1 VSEDSSESLTL
12 RVAKAIPSDVGHGRA
27 RVPFDNELN
36 LKPGDIVEIA
46 GEQST
51 AAIVW
56 RCRPEDANLGVIR
69 IDGIIRKNAGV
80 SLGDRVTI
88 TKVETQPCER
98 LVLSPVMAK
107 QQKVRFGPGIE
118 GFARRGLNKR
128 PVVAGDR
135 IFIPGMTLFAE
146 ALPFAIVSTNPKG
159 IVQVLPDTE
168 IIIKEDAVDE
178 EETGQIQTISYEDI
192 GGIGEQLQKVR
203 EMIELPLKHP
213 ILFRRLGIDPP
224 RGVLLHGPP
233 GTGKTLIA
241 KAVAS
246 ETKAHFT
253 SINGPEIISKYYGE
267 SEKQLREIFDE
278 AAANAPAI
286 IFIDELDSI
295 APKREDV
302 TGEVERRVVAQLLTL
317 LDGMEGRDNVVVIGA
332 TNRRD
337 AIDPALRRPGRFDR
351 ELEIGVPDKNGR
363 EEIINI
369 HTRGMPISD
378 DFDIDW
384 LLDNSYGF
392 VGADISALVR
402 ESAMKALRR
411 YLPEIDLDE
420 EHIPPEVLEK
430 MEVTMSDFRQ
440 AIKEI
445 EPSALREIY
454 LEVPEV
460 SWDEVGGL
468 EEVKERLKESIEW
481 PLTKPELFEHF
492 GINPPR
498 GILLFGAPGT
508 GKTLIAHGSEFL
520 KEEFLPKI
528 LTNEVEFA
536 VGYSEPEA
544 GSDAAAMK
552 LKATETEGGWIL
564 NGQKTWTTSAHFAEW
579 YWVGARTDPDA
590 PKHFGITLFLVPM
603 DHPGITVQGIWT
615 MGDERTNDVFF
626 DDVFVPEEYV
636 VGQLNHGFQYIS
648 QALDLERF
656 TMFTFSPVKQ
666 RLDLLLDHV
675 RTTTRD
681 GQPLRE
687 DPRVRS
693 RIARLATTAAVAHG
707 MGLRVVDASMKA
719 EAGGGA
725 PPTIEASEYKL
736 FTTEFSKVLADAS
749 MDLGGPGTQLRVG
762 TVEAPMVG
770 RAESTYRYTVLDTI
784 GGGTS
789 EVQKNIISRRGLG
802 LPKNF

>member
-1 VSEDSSESLTL
+1 MTDDNSDSLTL

-27 RVPFDNELN
+27 RVPFDNDLN
-36 LKPGDIVEIA
+36 LKPGDIIEVS
-46 GEQST
+46 GERKT

-69 IDGIIRKNAGV
+69 VDGIIRKNAGV
-80 SLGDRVTI
+80 SLGDRVDI
-88 TKVETQPCER
+88 KKVETQPCQR

-135 IFIPGMTLFAE
+135 IYIPGMTLFAE
-146 ALPFAIVSTNPKG
+146 ALPFAIVSTKPKG
-159 IVQVLPDTE
+159 IVQVLPDTD
-168 IIIKEDAVDE
+168 IVIKEDAVDE
-178 EETGQIQTISYEDI
+178 EEQGDVQTISYEDI
-192 GGIGEQLQKVR
+192 GGLGDQLQKVR

-246 ETKAHFT
+246 ETNAHFT

-267 SEKQLREIFDE
+267 SEKQLREIFEE
-278 AAANAPAI
+278 AAANTPAI

-302 TGEVERRVVAQLLTL
+302 SGEVERRVVAQLLTL
-317 LDGMEGRDNVVVIGA
+317 LDGMQGRDNVVVIGA
-332 TNRRD
+332 TNRQD

-351 ELEIGVPDKNGR
+351 EIEIGVPDKNGR
-363 EEIINI
+363 AEIIGI

-378 DFDIDW
+378 DFDVEW
-384 LLDNSYGF
+384 LLDNTNGF

-420 EHIPPEVLEK
+420 EQIPPEVLEK
-430 MEVTMSDFRQ
+430 MAVIMADFRM
-440 AIKEI
+440 AIKEV

-468 EEVKERLKESIEW
+468 QEIKDRLKESIEW

-498 GILLFGAPGT
+498 GIVLFGAPGT
-508 GKTLIAHGSEFL
+508 GKTLLAQAIANEAKANFITIKGPELISKWVGESEKAVREVFKKAKQSSPSIIFLDEFESIAGIRRSSSGEGSDVINRVVNQLLSSMDGVEGM
-520 KEEFLPKI
+520 EGVI
-528 LTNEVEFA
+528 VVAATNRPEMIDPALLRSGRFERVMH
-536 VGYSEPEA
+536 VPPPDPEA
-544 GSDAAAMK
+544 
-552 LKATETEGGWIL
+552 LKAILEIHTENMPLGKFSLDEIASKLENYTGADIEAVCREAGLIAMRADR
-564 NGQKTWTTSAHFAEW
+564 KTVSK
-579 YWVGARTDPDA
+579 
-590 PKHFGITLFLVPM
+590 KHFEEAVERVRP
-603 DHPGITVQGIWT
+603 TVT
-615 MGDERTNDVFF
+615 DEMMLYYNRM
-626 DDVFVPEEYV
+626 E
-636 VGQLNHGFQYIS
+636 
-648 QALDLERF
+648 
-656 TMFTFSPVKQ
+656 
-666 RLDLLLDHV
+666 DLLTSGLQSV
-675 RTTTRD
+675 R
-681 GQPLRE
+681 
-687 DPRVRS
+687 
-693 RIARLATTAAVAHG
+693 RLPDS
-707 MGLRVVDASMKA
+707 L
-719 EAGGGA
+719 AG
-725 PPTIEASEYKL
+725 IES
-736 FTTEFSKVLADAS
+736 V
-749 MDLGGPGTQLRVG
+749 
-762 TVEAPMVG
+762 
-770 RAESTYRYTVLDTI
+770 
-784 GGGTS
+784 
-789 EVQKNIISRRGLG
+789 
-802 LPKNF
+802 

>member
-1 VSEDSSESLTL
+1 MTDNNSESLTL

-27 RVPFDNELN
+27 RVPFDNDLN
-36 LKPGDIVEIA
+36 LKPGDIIEVS
-46 GEQST
+46 GERKT

-69 IDGIIRKNAGV
+69 VDGIIRKNAGV
-80 SLGDRVTI
+80 SLGDRVDI
-88 TKVETQPCER
+88 KKVETQPCQR

-146 ALPFAIVSTNPKG
+146 ALPFAIVSTKPKG
-159 IVQVLPDTE
+159 IVQVLPDTD
-168 IIIKEDAVDE
+168 IVIKEDAVDE
-178 EETGQIQTISYEDI
+178 EEQGEVQTISYEDI
-192 GGIGEQLQKVR
+192 GGLGDQLQKVR

-246 ETKAHFT
+246 ETNAHFT

-267 SEKQLREIFDE
+267 SEKQLREIFEE
-278 AAANAPAI
+278 AASNAPAI

-302 TGEVERRVVAQLLTL
+302 SGEVERRVVAQLLTL
-317 LDGMEGRDNVVVIGA
+317 LDGMQGRDNVVVIGA
-332 TNRRD
+332 TNRQD

-351 ELEIGVPDKNGR
+351 EIEIGVPDKNGR
-363 EEIINI
+363 SEIIGI

-378 DFDIDW
+378 DFDVEW
-384 LLDNSYGF
+384 LLDNTNGF

-420 EHIPPEVLEK
+420 EQIPPEVLEK
-430 MEVTMSDFRQ
+430 MAVIMADFRL

-468 EEVKERLKESIEW
+468 QEIKDRLKESIEW

-498 GILLFGAPGT
+498 GIVLFGAPGT
-508 GKTLIAHGSEFL
+508 GKTLLAKAIANEAKANFITIKGPELISKWVGESEKAVREVFKKAKQSSPSIIFLDEFESIAGIRRSSSGEGSDVINRVVNQLLSSMDGVEGM
-520 KEEFLPKI
+520 EGVI
-528 LTNEVEFA
+528 VVAATNRPEMIDPALLRSGRFERVMH
-536 VGYSEPEA
+536 VPPPDPEA
-544 GSDAAAMK
+544 LKSILSIHTENMPLGKFSLDEIASKLENYTGADIEAVCREAGLIAMRANK
-552 LKATETEGGWIL
+552 
-564 NGQKTWTTSAHFAEW
+564 KTVS
-579 YWVGARTDPDA
+579 R
-590 PKHFGITLFLVPM
+590 KHFEEAVERVRP
-603 DHPGITVQGIWT
+603 TVT
-615 MGDERTNDVFF
+615 DEMMLYYNRM
-626 DDVFVPEEYV
+626 E
-636 VGQLNHGFQYIS
+636 
-648 QALDLERF
+648 
-656 TMFTFSPVKQ
+656 
-666 RLDLLLDHV
+666 DLLTSGLQSV
-675 RTTTRD
+675 R
-681 GQPLRE
+681 
-687 DPRVRS
+687 
-693 RIARLATTAAVAHG
+693 RLPDS
-707 MGLRVVDASMKA
+707 L
-719 EAGGGA
+719 AG
-725 PPTIEASEYKL
+725 IES
-736 FTTEFSKVLADAS
+736 V
-749 MDLGGPGTQLRVG
+749 
-762 TVEAPMVG
+762 
-770 RAESTYRYTVLDTI
+770 
-784 GGGTS
+784 
-789 EVQKNIISRRGLG
+789 
-802 LPKNF
+802 

>member
-1 VSEDSSESLTL
+1 MHMTNENSESLTL

-27 RVPFDNELN
+27 RVPFDNDLN
-36 LKPGDIVEIA
+36 LKPGDIIEVS
-46 GEQST
+46 GERKT

-69 IDGIIRKNAGV
+69 VDGIIRKNAGV
-80 SLGDRVTI
+80 SLGDRVDI
-88 TKVETQPCER
+88 KKVETQPCQR

-146 ALPFAIVSTNPKG
+146 ALPFAIVSTKPKG
-159 IVQVLPDTE
+159 IVQVLPDTD
-168 IIIKEDAVDE
+168 IVIKEDAVDE
-178 EETGQIQTISYEDI
+178 EDQGDVQTISYEDI
-192 GGIGEQLQKVR
+192 GGLGDQLQKVR

-246 ETKAHFT
+246 ETNAHFT

-267 SEKQLREIFDE
+267 SEKQLREIFED
-278 AAANAPAI
+278 AASNAPAI

-302 TGEVERRVVAQLLTL
+302 SGEVERRVVAQLLTL
-317 LDGMEGRDNVVVIGA
+317 LDGMQGRDNVVVIGA
-332 TNRRD
+332 TNRQD

-351 ELEIGVPDKNGR
+351 EIEIGVPDKNGR
-363 EEIINI
+363 AEIIEI

-378 DFDIDW
+378 DFDVDW
-384 LLDNSYGF
+384 LLDNTHGF

-420 EHIPPEVLEK
+420 EQIPPEVLEK
-430 MEVTMSDFRQ
+430 MAVIMADFRM

-468 EEVKERLKESIEW
+468 QDIKDRLKESIEW
-481 PLTKPELFEHF
+481 PLTKPELFDHF

-498 GILLFGAPGT
+498 GIVLFGAPGT
-508 GKTLIAHGSEFL
+508 GKTLLAKAIANEAKANFITIKGPELISKWVGESEKAVREVFKKAKQSSPSIIFLDEFESIAGVRRSSSGEGSDVINRVVNQLLSSMDGVEGM
-520 KEEFLPKI
+520 EGVI
-528 LTNEVEFA
+528 VVAATNRPEMIDPALLRSGRFERVMH
-536 VGYSEPEA
+536 VPPPDPEA
-544 GSDAAAMK
+544 LKSILEIHTENMPLGKFSLDEIASKLENYTGADIEAVCREAGLIAMRADK
-552 LKATETEGGWIL
+552 
-564 NGQKTWTTSAHFAEW
+564 KTVT
-579 YWVGARTDPDA
+579 R
-590 PKHFGITLFLVPM
+590 KHFEEAVERVRP
-603 DHPGITVQGIWT
+603 TVT
-615 MGDERTNDVFF
+615 DEMMLYYNRM
-626 DDVFVPEEYV
+626 E
-636 VGQLNHGFQYIS
+636 
-648 QALDLERF
+648 
-656 TMFTFSPVKQ
+656 
-666 RLDLLLDHV
+666 DLLTSGLQSV
-675 RTTTRD
+675 R
-681 GQPLRE
+681 
-687 DPRVRS
+687 
-693 RIARLATTAAVAHG
+693 RLPDS
-707 MGLRVVDASMKA
+707 L
-719 EAGGGA
+719 AG
-725 PPTIEASEYKL
+725 IES
-736 FTTEFSKVLADAS
+736 V
-749 MDLGGPGTQLRVG
+749 
-762 TVEAPMVG
+762 
-770 RAESTYRYTVLDTI
+770 
-784 GGGTS
+784 
-789 EVQKNIISRRGLG
+789 
-802 LPKNF
+802 

>member
-1 VSEDSSESLTL
+1 VSDEANESLTL

-36 LKPGDIVEIA
+36 LKPGDIVEIS
-46 GEQST
+46 GEQRT

-88 TKVETQPCER
+88 TKVETQPCQR

-146 ALPFAIVSTNPKG
+146 ALPFAIVSTSPKG

-168 IIIKEDAVDE
+168 IVIKEEAVDE
-178 EETGQIQTISYEDI
+178 EESGQVQTISYEDI

-246 ETKAHFT
+246 ETNAHFT

-278 AAANAPAI
+278 AAANTPAI

-317 LDGMEGRDNVVVIGA
+317 LDGMQGRDNVVVIGA

-363 EEIINI
+363 KEIIDI

-378 DFDIDW
+378 DFEMDW

-420 EHIPPEVLEK
+420 EQISPEVLEK
-430 MEVTMSDFRQ
+430 MEVRMSDFRQ

-460 SWDEVGGL
+460 SWEQVGGL
-468 EEVKERLKESIEW
+468 DEVKERLKESIEW
-481 PLTKPELFEHF
+481 PLTKPDVFDHF

-498 GILLFGAPGT
+498 GIVLFGAPGT
-508 GKTLIAHGSEFL
+508 GKTLIAKAIANEAKANFITIKGPELISKWVGESEKAVREVFKKAKQSSPSIVFL
-520 KEEFLPKI
+520 DEFESI
-528 LTNEVEFA
+528 AGMRRATD
-536 VGYSEPEA
+536 GA
-544 GSDAAAMK
+544 GSDVMNRVVNQLLSSMDGVESMEGVIVVAATNRPEMIDPALLRSGRFERVLHIPPPDSKSILEILKIHTESMPLGKFKLSDLASQLTNYTGADIEAICREAALIAMR
-552 LKATETEGGWIL
+552 A
-564 NGQKTWTTSAHFAEW
+564 NRKTVSK
-579 YWVGARTDPDA
+579 
-590 PKHFGITLFLVPM
+590 KHF
-603 DHPGITVQGIWT
+603 
-615 MGDERTNDVFF
+615 E
-626 DDVFVPEEYV
+626 
-636 VGQLNHGFQYIS
+636 
-648 QALDLERF
+648 QAIE
-656 TMFTFSPVKQ
+656 
-666 RLDLLLDHV
+666 
-675 RTTTRD
+675 
-681 GQPLRE
+681 
-687 DPRVRS
+687 RVRPTVTDEMMQYYDRMES
-693 RIARLATTAAVAHG
+693 MLVS
-707 MGLRVVDASMKA
+707 GLESVRRSPDGLS
-719 EAGGGA
+719 G
-725 PPTIEASEYKL
+725 IES
-736 FTTEFSKVLADAS
+736 V
-749 MDLGGPGTQLRVG
+749 
-762 TVEAPMVG
+762 
-770 RAESTYRYTVLDTI
+770 
-784 GGGTS
+784 
-789 EVQKNIISRRGLG
+789 
-802 LPKNF
+802 

>member
-1 VSEDSSESLTL
+1 MSDEANESLTL

-46 GEQST
+46 GEQRT

-88 TKVETQPCER
+88 TKVETQPCQR

-146 ALPFAIVSTNPKG
+146 ALPFAIVSTSPKG

-168 IIIKEDAVDE
+168 IVIKEEAVDE
-178 EETGQIQTISYEDI
+178 EESGQVQTISYEDI

-246 ETKAHFT
+246 ETNAHFT

-278 AAANAPAI
+278 AAANTPAI

-317 LDGMEGRDNVVVIGA
+317 LDGMQGRDNVVVIGA

-363 EEIINI
+363 KEIIDI

-378 DFDIDW
+378 DFDMDW

-420 EHIPPEVLEK
+420 EQIPPEVLEK
-430 MEVTMSDFRQ
+430 MEVKMSDFRQ

-460 SWDEVGGL
+460 SWDQVGGL
-468 EEVKERLKESIEW
+468 DEVKERLKESIEW
-481 PLTKPELFEHF
+481 PLTKPDVFDHF

-498 GILLFGAPGT
+498 GIVLFGAPGT
-508 GKTLIAHGSEFL
+508 GKTLIAKAIANEAKANFITIKGPELISKWVGESEKAVREVFKKAKQSSPSIVFL
-520 KEEFLPKI
+520 YEFESI
-528 LTNEVEFA
+528 A
-536 VGYSEPEA
+536 GMRRAGDGA
-544 GSDAAAMK
+544 GSDVMNRVVNQLLSSMDGVESMEGVIVVAATNRPEMIDPALLRSGRFERVLHIPPPDSKSVHEILKIHTERMPLGKFKLADLSSQLSNYTGADIEAVCREAALIAMR
-552 LKATETEGGWIL
+552 A
-564 NGQKTWTTSAHFAEW
+564 NRKTVSK
-579 YWVGARTDPDA
+579 
-590 PKHFGITLFLVPM
+590 KHF
-603 DHPGITVQGIWT
+603 
-615 MGDERTNDVFF
+615 E
-626 DDVFVPEEYV
+626 
-636 VGQLNHGFQYIS
+636 
-648 QALDLERF
+648 QAIE
-656 TMFTFSPVKQ
+656 
-666 RLDLLLDHV
+666 
-675 RTTTRD
+675 
-681 GQPLRE
+681 
-687 DPRVRS
+687 RVRPTVTDEMMQYYNRMES
-693 RIARLATTAAVAHG
+693 MLVS
-707 MGLRVVDASMKA
+707 GLESVRRSPDGLS
-719 EAGGGA
+719 G
-725 PPTIEASEYKL
+725 IES
-736 FTTEFSKVLADAS
+736 V
-749 MDLGGPGTQLRVG
+749 
-762 TVEAPMVG
+762 
-770 RAESTYRYTVLDTI
+770 
-784 GGGTS
+784 
-789 EVQKNIISRRGLG
+789 
-802 LPKNF
+802 

>member
-1 VSEDSSESLTL
+1 MTDDNSDSLTL

-27 RVPFDNELN
+27 RVPFDNDLN
-36 LKPGDIVEIA
+36 LKPGDIIEVS
-46 GEQST
+46 GERKT

-69 IDGIIRKNAGV
+69 VDGIIRKNAGV
-80 SLGDRVTI
+80 SLGDRVDI
-88 TKVETQPCER
+88 KKVETQPCQR

-146 ALPFAIVSTNPKG
+146 ALPFAIVSTKPKG
-159 IVQVLPDTE
+159 IVQVLPDTD
-168 IIIKEDAVDE
+168 IVIKEDAVDE
-178 EETGQIQTISYEDI
+178 EEQGDVQTISYEDI
-192 GGIGEQLQKVR
+192 GGLGDQLQKVR

-246 ETKAHFT
+246 ETNAHFT

-267 SEKQLREIFDE
+267 SEKQLREIFEE
-278 AAANAPAI
+278 AAANTPAI

-295 APKREDV
+295 ASKREDV
-302 TGEVERRVVAQLLTL
+302 SGEVERRVVAQLLTL
-317 LDGMEGRDNVVVIGA
+317 LDGMQGRDNVVVIGA
-332 TNRRD
+332 TNRQD

-351 ELEIGVPDKNGR
+351 EIEIGVPDKNGR
-363 EEIINI
+363 AEIIGI

-378 DFDIDW
+378 DFDVEW
-384 LLDNSYGF
+384 LLDNTHGF

-420 EHIPPEVLEK
+420 EQIPPEVLEK
-430 MEVTMSDFRQ
+430 MAVIMADFRM
-440 AIKEI
+440 AIKEV

-468 EEVKERLKESIEW
+468 QEIKDRLKESIEW

-498 GILLFGAPGT
+498 GIVLFGAPGT
-508 GKTLIAHGSEFL
+508 GKTLLAKAIANEAKANFITIKGPELISKWVGESEKAVREVFKKAKQSSPSIIFLDEFESIAGIRRSSSGEGSDVINRVVNQLLSSMDGVEGM
-520 KEEFLPKI
+520 EGVI
-528 LTNEVEFA
+528 VVAATNRPEMIDPALLRSGRFERVMH
-536 VGYSEPEA
+536 VPPPDPEA
-544 GSDAAAMK
+544 
-552 LKATETEGGWIL
+552 LKAILEIHTENMPLGKFSLDEIASKLENYTGADIEAVCREAGLIAMRADR
-564 NGQKTWTTSAHFAEW
+564 KTVSK
-579 YWVGARTDPDA
+579 
-590 PKHFGITLFLVPM
+590 KHFEEAVERVRP
-603 DHPGITVQGIWT
+603 TVT
-615 MGDERTNDVFF
+615 DEMMLYYNRM
-626 DDVFVPEEYV
+626 E
-636 VGQLNHGFQYIS
+636 
-648 QALDLERF
+648 
-656 TMFTFSPVKQ
+656 
-666 RLDLLLDHV
+666 DLLTSGLQSV
-675 RTTTRD
+675 R
-681 GQPLRE
+681 
-687 DPRVRS
+687 
-693 RIARLATTAAVAHG
+693 RLPDS
-707 MGLRVVDASMKA
+707 L
-719 EAGGGA
+719 AG
-725 PPTIEASEYKL
+725 IES
-736 FTTEFSKVLADAS
+736 V
-749 MDLGGPGTQLRVG
+749 
-762 TVEAPMVG
+762 
-770 RAESTYRYTVLDTI
+770 
-784 GGGTS
+784 
-789 EVQKNIISRRGLG
+789 
-802 LPKNF
+802 

>member
-1 VSEDSSESLTL
+1 MTDDNSDSLTL

-27 RVPFDNELN
+27 RVPFDNDLN
-36 LKPGDIVEIA
+36 LKPGDIIEVS
-46 GEQST
+46 GERKT

-69 IDGIIRKNAGV
+69 VDGIIRKNAGV
-80 SLGDRVTI
+80 SLGDRVDI
-88 TKVETQPCER
+88 KKVETQPCQR

-146 ALPFAIVSTNPKG
+146 ALPFAIVSTKPKG
-159 IVQVLPDTE
+159 IVQVLPDTD
-168 IIIKEDAVDE
+168 IVIKEDAVDE
-178 EETGQIQTISYEDI
+178 EEQGDVQTISYEDI
-192 GGIGEQLQKVR
+192 GGLGDQLQKVR

-246 ETKAHFT
+246 ETNAHFT

-267 SEKQLREIFDE
+267 SEKQLREIFEE
-278 AAANAPAI
+278 AAANTPAI

-302 TGEVERRVVAQLLTL
+302 SGEVERRVVAQLLTL
-317 LDGMEGRDNVVVIGA
+317 LDGMQGRDNVVVIGA
-332 TNRRD
+332 TNRQD

-351 ELEIGVPDKNGR
+351 EIEIGVPDKNGR
-363 EEIINI
+363 AEIIGI

-378 DFDIDW
+378 DFDVEW
-384 LLDNSYGF
+384 LLDNTNGF

-420 EHIPPEVLEK
+420 EQIPPEVLEK
-430 MEVTMSDFRQ
+430 MAVIMADFRM
-440 AIKEI
+440 AIKEV

-468 EEVKERLKESIEW
+468 QEIKDRLKESIEW

-498 GILLFGAPGT
+498 GIVLFGAPGT
-508 GKTLIAHGSEFL
+508 GKTLLAQAIANEAKANFITIKGPELISKWVGESEKAVREVFKKAKQSSPSIIFLDEFESIAGIRRTSSGEGSDVINRVVNQLLSSMDGVEGM
-520 KEEFLPKI
+520 EGVI
-528 LTNEVEFA
+528 VVAATNRPEMIDPALLRSGRFERVMH
-536 VGYSEPEA
+536 VPPPDPEA
-544 GSDAAAMK
+544 
-552 LKATETEGGWIL
+552 LKAILEIHTENMPLGKFSLDEIASKLENYTGADIEAVCREAGLIAMRADR
-564 NGQKTWTTSAHFAEW
+564 KTVSK
-579 YWVGARTDPDA
+579 
-590 PKHFGITLFLVPM
+590 KHFEEAVERVRP
-603 DHPGITVQGIWT
+603 TVT
-615 MGDERTNDVFF
+615 DEMMLYYNRM
-626 DDVFVPEEYV
+626 E
-636 VGQLNHGFQYIS
+636 
-648 QALDLERF
+648 
-656 TMFTFSPVKQ
+656 
-666 RLDLLLDHV
+666 DLLTSGLQSV
-675 RTTTRD
+675 R
-681 GQPLRE
+681 
-687 DPRVRS
+687 
-693 RIARLATTAAVAHG
+693 RLPDS
-707 MGLRVVDASMKA
+707 L
-719 EAGGGA
+719 AG
-725 PPTIEASEYKL
+725 IES
-736 FTTEFSKVLADAS
+736 V
-749 MDLGGPGTQLRVG
+749 
-762 TVEAPMVG
+762 
-770 RAESTYRYTVLDTI
+770 
-784 GGGTS
+784 
-789 EVQKNIISRRGLG
+789 
-802 LPKNF
+802 

>member
-1 VSEDSSESLTL
+1 MSDETNESLTL

-46 GEQST
+46 GEQRT

-69 IDGIIRKNAGV
+69 IDGIVRKNAGV

-88 TKVETQPCER
+88 TKVETQPCQR

-146 ALPFAIVSTNPKG
+146 ALPFAIVSTSPKG

-168 IIIKEDAVDE
+168 IVIKEEAVDE
-178 EETGQIQTISYEDI
+178 EESGQVQTISYEDI

-246 ETKAHFT
+246 ETNAHFT

-278 AAANAPAI
+278 AAANTPAI

-302 TGEVERRVVAQLLTL
+302 SGEVERRVVAQLLTL
-317 LDGMEGRDNVVVIGA
+317 LDGMQGRDNVVVIGA

-363 EEIINI
+363 KEIIDI

-420 EHIPPEVLEK
+420 EQIPPEVLEK
-430 MEVTMSDFRQ
+430 MEVRMSDFRQ

-460 SWDEVGGL
+460 SWDQVGGL
-468 EEVKERLKESIEW
+468 DEVKERLKESIEW
-481 PLTKPELFEHF
+481 PLTKPDVFEHF
-492 GINPPR
+492 GIKPPR
-498 GILLFGAPGT
+498 GIVLFGAPGT
-508 GKTLIAHGSEFL
+508 GKTLIAKAIANEAKANFITIKGPELISKWVGESEKAVREVFKKAKQSSPSIVFL
-520 KEEFLPKI
+520 DEFESI
-528 LTNEVEFA
+528 AGMRRATD
-536 VGYSEPEA
+536 GA
-544 GSDAAAMK
+544 GSDVMNRVVNQLLSSMDGVESMEGVIVVAATNRPEMIDPA
-552 LKATETEGGWIL
+552 LLRSGRFERVLHIPP
-564 NGQKTWTTSAHFAEW
+564 
-579 YWVGARTDPDA
+579 PDA
-590 PKHFGITLFLVPM
+590 KSVHEILKIHTESMPLGKFKLSDLASQLSNYTGADIEAVCREAALIAMRANRKTVSKKHF
-603 DHPGITVQGIWT
+603 
-615 MGDERTNDVFF
+615 E
-626 DDVFVPEEYV
+626 
-636 VGQLNHGFQYIS
+636 
-648 QALDLERF
+648 QAIE
-656 TMFTFSPVKQ
+656 
-666 RLDLLLDHV
+666 
-675 RTTTRD
+675 
-681 GQPLRE
+681 
-687 DPRVRS
+687 RVRPTVTDEMMQYYDRMES
-693 RIARLATTAAVAHG
+693 MLVS
-707 MGLRVVDASMKA
+707 GLESVRRSPDGLS
-719 EAGGGA
+719 G
-725 PPTIEASEYKL
+725 IES
-736 FTTEFSKVLADAS
+736 V
-749 MDLGGPGTQLRVG
+749 
-762 TVEAPMVG
+762 
-770 RAESTYRYTVLDTI
+770 
-784 GGGTS
+784 
-789 EVQKNIISRRGLG
+789 
-802 LPKNF
+802 